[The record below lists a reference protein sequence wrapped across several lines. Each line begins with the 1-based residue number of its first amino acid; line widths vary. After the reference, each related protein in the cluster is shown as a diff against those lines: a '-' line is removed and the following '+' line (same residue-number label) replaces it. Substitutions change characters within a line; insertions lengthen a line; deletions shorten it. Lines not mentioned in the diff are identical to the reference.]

1 MSRGIGMTGDT
12 GHGADLTGSHPV
24 RVAAGEPGGHIW
36 APASP
41 CSPECLPAPGS
52 LPGVGDLRVAV
63 RLAGLVTMLAVSA
76 LAAVFLPLL
85 GRRRTPVLRGLFRSL
100 LWTVGVRVRLEGPVR
115 EIGAGEGTG
124 VLVVANHLSWLD
136 ILVLGAVRP
145 MRMVAK
151 AEIRDWPLLGP
162 LARRIG
168 TLFIDRRGLRSLPG
182 VVDQVAGA
190 LRDGA
195 AVGLFPEGTTW
206 CGAASG
212 EFRRAGFQA
221 ALDAHVPVRPVAQR
235 LRLPDGSPTTV
246 GAFIGEDTLL
256 DSMLRVL
263 RLPRLV
269 VEVRVLPLLEAGPGT
284 DRRELARRAEIAIAE
299 ATGVPSPAITGMRS
313 ARVAGTRTAAMAKGC
328 PPGSGRPAGEV
339 SLAA

>member
-1 MSRGIGMTGDT
+1 VS
-12 GHGADLTGSHPV
+12 
-24 RVAAGEPGGHIW
+24 
-36 APASP
+36 
-41 CSPECLPAPGS
+41 
-52 LPGVGDLRVAV
+52 DLRVVA
-63 RLAGLVTMLAVSA
+63 RLAGLVTMLIVSA
-76 LAAVFLPLL
+76 TVATVLPLL
-85 GRRRTPVLRGLFRSL
+85 GRRRTSVLRGLFRSL
-100 LWTVGVRVRLEGPVR
+100 LWSIGVRVRCNGPAR
-115 EIGAGEGTG
+115 EIGAGDGTG

-136 ILVLGAVRP
+136 ILVLGAVHP

-151 AEIRDWPLLGP
+151 VEVRDWPLLGA

-190 LRDGA
+190 LRAGA
-195 AVGLFPEGTTW
+195 VVGLFPEGTTW

-221 ALDAHVPVRPVAQR
+221 ALDAHAPVRPVAQR
-235 LRLPDGSPTTV
+235 FRLPDGTPTTV
-246 GAFIGEDTLL
+246 GAFIGDDTLL

-269 VEVRVLPLLEAGPGT
+269 VEVQVLSPLEAGPGI
-284 DRRELARRAEIAIAE
+284 DRRELARRAEVAIAD
-299 ATGVPSPAITGMRS
+299 ATGVPAPAVIGPQ
-313 ARVAGTRTAAMAKGC
+313 VAGRAVACAEVPARAA
-328 PPGSGRPAGEV
+328 SEV

>member
-1 MSRGIGMTGDT
+1 MRTATGT
-12 GHGADLTGSHPV
+12 RHPELPGSAE
-24 RVAAGEPGGHIW
+24 RDGW

-41 CSPECLPAPGS
+41 CTPNCLPSPDS
-52 LPGVGDLRVAV
+52 LPRVGDLRVAA

-76 LAAVFLPLL
+76 LVAMLLPLL

-100 LWTVGVRVRLEGPVR
+100 LWTVGVRLRFEGPAR

-136 ILVLGAVRP
+136 ILVLGAVQP

-151 AEIRDWPLLGP
+151 AEIREWPLLGS

-168 TLFIDRRGLRSLPG
+168 TLFIDRNGLRSLPG
-182 VVDQVAGA
+182 VVDGVAGA
-190 LRDGA
+190 LRAGA
-195 AVGLFPEGTTW
+195 PVGLFPEGTTW

-221 ALDAHVPVRPVAQR
+221 ALDAHVPVRPVSQR
-235 LRLPDGSPTTV
+235 FLLPDGTPTTV

-269 VEVRVLPLLEAGPGT
+269 VEVQVLPLLEAGPGT
-284 DRRELARRAEIAIAE
+284 DRRELARRAELAIAA
-299 ATGVPSPAITGMRS
+299 ATGVPVRS
-313 ARVAGTRTAAMAKGC
+313 TVGRVAAGQTVVAVGIAGPDRAAD
-328 PPGSGRPAGEV
+328 EV

>member
-1 MSRGIGMTGDT
+1 MSAAHPRLPVSTDRA
-12 GHGADLTGSHPV
+12 GHT
-24 RVAAGEPGGHIW
+24 W

-41 CSPECLPAPGS
+41 CTPQCLPPRSS
-52 LPGVGDLRVAV
+52 LPNVCDLRVAA

-76 LAAVFLPLL
+76 LVATVLPLL

-100 LWTVGVRVRLEGPVR
+100 LWTIGVRVRFEGPVR

-136 ILVLGAVRP
+136 ILVLGAVAP

-151 AEIRDWPLLGP
+151 AEIRDWPLLGA

-182 VVDQVAGA
+182 VVGQVSAALKAGA
-190 LRDGA
+190 V
-195 AVGLFPEGTTW
+195 VGLFPEGTTW

-221 ALDAHVPVRPVAQR
+221 ALDAHVPVRPVSQR
-235 LRLPDGSPTTV
+235 FRLPDGTPTTV

-284 DRRELARRAEIAIAE
+284 DRRELARRAETAIAD
-299 ATGVPSPAITGMRS
+299 ATGVPAASTMGVRVPVRAAGHADGSVNT
-313 ARVAGTRTAAMAKGC
+313 AR
-328 PPGSGRPAGEV
+328 EV

>member
-1 MSRGIGMTGDT
+1 
-12 GHGADLTGSHPV
+12 
-24 RVAAGEPGGHIW
+24 
-36 APASP
+36 
-41 CSPECLPAPGS
+41 
-52 LPGVGDLRVAV
+52 
-63 RLAGLVTMLAVSA
+63 MLAVSA
-76 LAAVFLPLL
+76 LVATLLPLL
-85 GRRRTPVLRGLFRSL
+85 GHRRTSVLRGLFRSL
-100 LWTVGVRVRLEGPVR
+100 LWTIGVRVRFDGPVR
-115 EIGAGEGTG
+115 EIGAGDGTG

-136 ILVLGAVRP
+136 ILVLGAVQP

-151 AEIRDWPLLGP
+151 AEIGSWPLLGG

-182 VVDQVAGA
+182 VVDQVSGSLRAGA
-190 LRDGA
+190 V
-195 AVGLFPEGTTW
+195 VGLFPEGTTW

-221 ALDAHVPVRPVAQR
+221 ALDAHVPVRPVSQR
-235 LRLPDGSPTTV
+235 FRLPDGSPTTV

-263 RLPRLV
+263 RLPGLV

-284 DRRELARRAEIAIAE
+284 DRRELARRAELAIAE
-299 ATGVPSPAITGMRS
+299 ATGVPAPVTTGARVPAHAAGGAHVP
-313 ARVAGTRTAAMAKGC
+313 ARVAGGAHVPARV
-328 PPGSGRPAGEV
+328 AGEV

>member
-1 MSRGIGMTGDT
+1 MTDGTAMRNLHPQLASSTVRD
-12 GHGADLTGSHPV
+12 GHA
-24 RVAAGEPGGHIW
+24 W

-41 CSPECLPAPGS
+41 CTPDCLPAAGS
-52 LPGVGDLRVAV
+52 LPAVGDLRVAAK
-63 RLAGLVTMLAVSA
+63 LAGLVTMLAVSA
-76 LAAVFLPLL
+76 LVATLLPLL
-85 GRRRTPVLRGLFRSL
+85 GQRRTPTLRGLFRSL
-100 LWTVGVRVRLEGPVR
+100 LWTIGVRLRFEGPVR

-136 ILVLGAVRP
+136 ILVLGAVAP

-151 AEIRDWPLLGP
+151 AEIRDWPLLGA

-190 LRDGA
+190 LRGGA

-221 ALDAHVPVRPVAQR
+221 ALDAHVPVRPVSQR
-235 LRLPDGSPTTV
+235 LRLPDGTPTTV

-284 DRRELARRAEIAIAE
+284 DRRELARRAEVAIAE
-299 ATGVPSPAITGMRS
+299 ATGVPARATAGV
-313 ARVAGTRTAAMAKGC
+313 RVAVRAAGHAEGSENTAH
-328 PPGSGRPAGEV
+328 EV